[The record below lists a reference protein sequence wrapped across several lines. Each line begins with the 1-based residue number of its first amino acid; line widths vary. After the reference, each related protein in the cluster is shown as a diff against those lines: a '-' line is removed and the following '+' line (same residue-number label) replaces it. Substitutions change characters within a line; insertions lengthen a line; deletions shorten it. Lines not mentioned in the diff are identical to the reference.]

1 MKRESL
7 PSSVEVSGVAGLPT
21 AWRERAEGLRRYS
34 VPASNAYEDAANELE
49 RALRKRDDDVL
60 NLTQAAQESG
70 YSADYLGKLV
80 KAGGIE
86 NMGRTGAPKIRMR
99 DLPRKAVKATGTE
112 STFPA
117 ILRSGA
123 ASRGP
128 Q

>member
-1 MKRESL
+1 M
-7 PSSVEVSGVAGLPT
+7 PSSMEVSTIADLPT
-21 AWRERAEGLRRYS
+21 AWRERAEELRRYS
-34 VPASNAYEDAANELE
+34 VPAANAYEDVADELE
-49 RALRKRDDDVL
+49 QALRRRDDDVL

-86 NMGRTGAPKIRMR
+86 NKGRAGAPRIRR
-99 DLPRKAVKATGTE
+99 CDLPRKAVKVTGTE

-123 ASRGP
+123 VSRGP

>member
-1 MKRESL
+1 M
-7 PSSVEVSGVAGLPT
+7 PSFVEVSGVAGLPT
-21 AWRERAEGLRRYS
+21 AWRDRAEGLRRYS

-86 NMGRTGAPKIRMR
+86 NMGRAGAPKIRMR
-99 DLPRKAVKATGTE
+99 DLPRKAAKATGTE